1 MIQINYELQDII
13 ICALRYAMGRK
24 TYVTEEVC
32 SYIKKHP
39 ELINKRVKMV
49 MLRDLKDIDM
59 YYKMTDIDYKIFKD
73 FQKWLE
79 ELEESDSNVKN

>member
-1 MIQINYELQDII
+1 MIQINYKLQDIV

-32 SYIKKHP
+32 NYIKEHP

-79 ELEESDSNVKN
+79 ELEESDSNE

>member
-32 SYIKKHP
+32 SYIKEHP

-79 ELEESDSNVKN
+79 ELEESDSNVKD